1 MIALGRGR
9 RLAGAWA
16 VPEDDMD
23 EREGIVVVLVVHSFF
38 ADRKPNYSLLFKS
51 DHFVESM
58 EINDNLVHLLVKEE
72 EQGAGSG
79 MLQLNSDEKESE
91 KVVYVIVAICLLGF
105 VQEHLGGGVAE
116 EDADESPSHSF
127 AEEDEEVRFFFHA
140 YCSCN

>member
-1 MIALGRGR
+1 
-9 RLAGAWA
+9 
-16 VPEDDMD
+16 MD
-23 EREGIVVVLVVHSFF
+23 EREVIVVVLVVHSFF

-105 VQEHLGGGVAE
+105 VQEHLK

>member
-1 MIALGRGR
+1 MLTCRFFLPRVSPPAAQAQVAAVFALLR
-9 RLAGAWA
+9 RL
-16 VPEDDMD
+16 
-23 EREGIVVVLVVHSFF
+23 I
-38 ADRKPNYSLLFKS
+38 
-51 DHFVESM
+51 
-58 EINDNLVHLLVKEE
+58 
-72 EQGAGSG
+72 
-79 MLQLNSDEKESE
+79 NSDEKESE

>member
-23 EREGIVVVLVVHSFF
+23 EREAIVVVLVVHSFF

-105 VQEHLGGGVAE
+105 VQEHLGGG
-116 EDADESPSHSF
+116 
-127 AEEDEEVRFFFHA
+127 
-140 YCSCN
+140 C